1 MSSTSPSIR
10 DHAVLPSRSFDDLKL
25 GEIFRNPSRTLTE
38 AQLLAFQAVSGDNHP
53 IHYDIEYCRAKG
65 HRGLL
70 AHGLQVL
77 SQAAAGAGPLAHVIG
92 DGLVGFLD
100 QSSQF
105 LKPVY
110 AGDTLYPEFEIVE
123 LKRQSSTGVLVVEA
137 RIFNQQDEIV
147 MKGQQRYL
155 MKL

>member
-1 MSSTSPSIR
+1 ME
-10 DHAVLPSRSFDDLKL
+10 SRGFDDLGL

-53 IHYDIEYCRAKG
+53 IHYDIEYCRANG

-92 DGLVGFLD
+92 ESLIGFLD

-110 AGDTLYPEFEIVE
+110 AGDTLYPEFEIIE
-123 LKRQSSTGVLVVEA
+123 LTRQNTTGVLVVEA
-137 RIFNQQDEIV
+137 RIFNQTDELV
-147 MKGQQRYL
+147 MQGQQRYL
-155 MKL
+155 MRL